1 MASARLPVSRASII
15 EAAKRIAP
23 YVRRTPVLELTAGDL
38 GFLNPLSLKLDLFQH
53 SGSFKARGAFNT
65 ILKGQISKQGV
76 AAASGGNHGASV
88 AHAAQVLGHR
98 ARIFVPDIS
107 SPAKVARIKASGAEV
122 VQQGQRYDDAR
133 VLCEAYLRDSG
144 AFGVP
149 AFDGW
154 DTIEGQ
160 GTVALEWLEQSRG
173 IDTVLIAAGGGGL
186 VSGVTLAIGRKVKV
200 VAVEPTGAS
209 ALHAA
214 IKARKPVDVPV
225 ESIAADSLGAKN
237 VGAKVLASCETGLA
251 QSILVSDDAIKLAM
265 KLLWDKLRIASEPGG
280 AAALAAL
287 VSGAYHPQPNEK
299 VGVLV
304 CGGNV
309 DLTVFKESVA

>member
-1 MASARLPVSRASII
+1 MKTTRLPVNRTSII
-15 EAAKRIAP
+15 AASKRTAP
-23 YVRRTPVLELTAGDL
+23 YLRRTPVMELSASDL
-38 GFLNPLSLKLDLFQH
+38 GFGCPLSLKLELFQH

-65 ILKGQISKQGV
+65 LLKGAVPKQGV

-88 AHAAQVLGHR
+88 AHAAKVLGHR
-98 ARIFVPDIS
+98 ARIFVPEIS
-107 SPAKVARIKASGAEV
+107 SPAKVARIRAAGAEV

-133 VLCEAYLRDSG
+133 MLCEAYQRDSG

-160 GTVALEWLEQSRG
+160 GTIALEWLEQSKG
-173 IDTVLIAAGGGGL
+173 IDTVLVAAGGGGL
-186 VSGVTLAIGRKVKV
+186 VSGVALAIGKKVRV
-200 VAVEPTGAS
+200 IAVEPEGS
-209 ALHAA
+209 CALHAA
-214 IKARKPVDVPV
+214 IKARKPVDVTV

-237 VGAKVLASCETGLA
+237 VGAKVLASCEAGLSQA
-251 QSILVSDDAIKLAM
+251 VLVPDDAIRAAM
-265 KLLWDKLRIASEPGG
+265 KLLWARFRIASEPGG

-287 VSGAYHPQPNEK
+287 ISGAYKPAPSEK
-299 VGVLV
+299 AGVLV

-309 DLTVFKESVA
+309 DLAALQRIAE